1 MEPTKAQLV
10 EENAQLVE
18 FAEAV
23 HDLACDILGVEDEE
37 ENQEEE
43 EENA

>member
-1 MEPTKAQLV
+1 MEPTKAQLL

-23 HDLACDILGVEDEE
+23 HDLACEILGVEDEQEPE
-37 ENQEEE
+37 EDPEED
-43 EENA
+43 A